1 MADKEKNTVKVNEG
15 EGRLLS
21 QRSLIIAS
29 TFTQKQEKKGN
40 YRILSFF
47 FLTIC
52 NFRISFFNACLLN
65 VFFSLI
71 SK

>member
-47 FLTIC
+47 FSP
-52 NFRISFFNACLLN
+52 FAIS
-65 VFFSLI
+65 VFLFLMHVF
-71 SK
+71 